1 MLARL
6 TFPQLVGWS
15 GFILSSLFILG
26 LLFGPLA

>member
-1 MLARL
+1 MGTRL
-6 TFPQLVGWS
+6 TFPQFVNWS